1 MDALLVIPSMIHCNT
16 VPFYQQN
23 DMIRALTTVRPT
35 LNEDDLLKLKKF
47 ADDFGQEG

>member
-1 MDALLVIPSMIHCNT
+1 MQILWRKDCYNFY
-16 VPFYQQN
+16 FYQQN
-23 DMIRALTTVRPT
+23 DMIRALTTVKPT